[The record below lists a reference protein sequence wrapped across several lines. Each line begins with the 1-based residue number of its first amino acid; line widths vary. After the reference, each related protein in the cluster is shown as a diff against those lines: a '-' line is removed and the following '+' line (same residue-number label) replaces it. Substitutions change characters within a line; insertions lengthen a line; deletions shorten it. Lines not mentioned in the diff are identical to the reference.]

1 MVLLKSSKGLFAQ
14 KGELAEKKVGKNG
27 VHGIKR
33 SLMLTGLVVG
43 QSMGT
48 WAVSV
53 AAPLE
58 EALVS
63 AYLTNPQLEAQ
74 RAQVR
79 GANETVNQALAQWRP
94 SVTLDG
100 ERGRGRSESG
110 IWGTNTSQVFTSHT
124 AQITV
129 QQPLYRG
136 GRTVAQEEQAEAKIR
151 SDWQKL
157 VRTEQDVLLAAA
169 TAYLNL
175 WRDEAVLVLNTHNE
189 QVLQRQ
195 AQATRERFAVGEITR
210 TDVAQAEARLA
221 RAAATRKQSAGALE
235 SSRATYA
242 KVTGQTPESL
252 ALPQPLAGLP
262 TTRKDAVALA
272 RNDSPA
278 VASAVHTADA
288 ATSGIRL
295 VRGGLWPE
303 VSTGATLGRTW
314 ASGSVSSHTETA
326 QLALSLNV
334 PLYRQGLVDSR
345 LRAAKHT
352 AGQNVHEVENARRL
366 AVASAVQAWE
376 GLESAKAQIRANAVR
391 IAASTTALEGVE
403 RESQVGSRTVLDV
416 LDAEQELLDARVALT
431 RAERDER
438 VSAFKLLAAVGR
450 MTARAMNLPLSP
462 YDPETHYNAVRGQWF
477 GTSAAADADAKE
489 REETPSDRPE
499 EK

>member
-195 AQATRERFAVGEITR
+195 AQATRERFAV
-210 TDVAQAEARLA
+210 
-221 RAAATRKQSAGALE
+221 GALE